1 MDDAVNKL
9 YKLMDAPH
17 SNMGKI
23 SDWNDGTIDRIID
36 IVTDNGEQ
44 WRRDGVDYRQRTRE
58 NKY

>member
-1 MDDAVNKL
+1 
-9 YKLMDAPH
+9 MDAPH